1 MRFADSA
8 LAHTGHHD
16 YDRIEALGNRLGNHT
31 APLHVVCGEIA
42 DWVVS
47 MDRLLRYF
55 LKQFIRR
62 GAITFT
68 TASGAK
74 FDCGDGTGEPVAV
87 RFMTNDAE
95 RRVLL
100 NPELAL
106 GEVYMEGT
114 FVVEKGTIADV
125 LAILLDQPEILPRWA
140 KLQWWMRYLVR
151 HAQQFNPPSRAKDNV
166 ARHYDLDGRLYSLFL
181 DADKQY
187 SCAYFET
194 PDATLDDAQL
204 AKKRHLAAKLL
215 IGPGDRVLDIGSGW
229 GGLGLYLA
237 EMTGADVTGVT
248 LSTEQL
254 QVSNARAGE
263 KNLTR
268 SAKFLLEDYREIP
281 GPFDRIVSVGMFEHV
296 GVDFYE
302 TYFRRCAE
310 LLTDDGVM
318 MLHSIG
324 RSNGPDVT
332 NPWIAKYI
340 FPGGYIPSLSEVIPA
355 IERAG
360 LLVCDIEILRLH
372 YAETLKA
379 WRERFM
385 ARREEAVRLYDERFA
400 RMWEFYLASSE
411 MSFRKQNLMNFQIQL
426 TKRQGVVPMTRDYIV
441 NEEARLRGVERSS
454 RPRLQIAGE

>member
-1 MRFADSA
+1 
-8 LAHTGHHD
+8 
-16 YDRIEALGNRLGNHT
+16 
-31 APLHVVCGEIA
+31 
-42 DWVVS
+42 

-55 LKQFIRR
+55 LTQFIRR
-62 GAITFT
+62 GSMTFT

-74 FDCGDGTGEPVAV
+74 FTCGDGTGEQVAV
-87 RFMTNDAE
+87 RFLTNDAE
-95 RRVLL
+95 RRILL

-106 GEVYMEGT
+106 GEIYMDGT
-114 FVVEKGTIADV
+114 FVVEQGSIADA

-140 KLQWWMRYLVR
+140 KLQWWVRYLVR
-151 HAQQFNPPSRAKDNV
+151 HAQQFNPRSRARENV

-181 DADKQY
+181 DVDQQY

-194 PDATLDDAQL
+194 PDTSLDDAQL

-215 IGPGDRVLDIGSGW
+215 VRPGDRVLDIGSGW

-237 EMTGADVTGVT
+237 EAAGADVTGVT

-254 QVSNARAGE
+254 QVSNARAAE
-263 KNLTR
+263 KNLTG
-268 SAKFLLEDYREIP
+268 SARFLLQDYRDIP
-281 GPFDRIVSVGMFEHV
+281 GPFNRIVSVGMFEHV

-324 RSNGPDVT
+324 RSDGPDVT
-332 NPWIAKYI
+332 NPWISKYI
-340 FPGGYIPSLSEVIPA
+340 FPGGYIPALSEVIPA
-355 IERAG
+355 IEAAG

-372 YAETLKA
+372 YADTLKA

-426 TKRQGVVPMTRDYIV
+426 TKRQGVVPMTRDYIGR
-441 NEEARLRGVERSS
+441 EEAKLRGVERGK
-454 RPRLQIAGE
+454 RPRLQIAGG